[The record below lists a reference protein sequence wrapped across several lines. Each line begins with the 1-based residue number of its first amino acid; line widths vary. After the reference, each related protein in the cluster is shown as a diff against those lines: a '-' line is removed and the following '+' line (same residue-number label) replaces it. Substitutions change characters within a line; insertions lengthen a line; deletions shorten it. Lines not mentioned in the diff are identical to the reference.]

1 MVAAAAPAAP
11 SDSPLRSAS
20 MATDDEVLAANHRFY
35 EAFEAGDLDAMSDVW
50 AHDDAVLCTHPGW
63 STLHGWAAV
72 SASWFTLFH
81 NDQTLQFIVTNER
94 ARVNGDVAWV
104 TCDENILG
112 DGPGGTAAALN
123 LFTRSNGVWRMV
135 AHHASP
141 VAPRV

>member
-1 MVAAAAPAAP
+1 
-11 SDSPLRSAS
+11 

-50 AHDDAVLCTHPGW
+50 AHDDTVLCTHPGW

-94 ARVNGDVAWV
+94 ARVNGDVAIWIAIV
-104 TCDENILG
+104 IALILG
-112 DGPGGTAAALN
+112 ALIDR
-123 LFTRSNGVWRMV
+123 LGMWYLRRRRRRDAQT
-135 AHHASP
+135 
-141 VAPRV
+141 